1 MRSISI
7 EERRARLGRRHRLAG
22 TASTGSTGSAGGP
35 VEAADAVIA
44 LHATDPATVFLSVA
58 ARTGPVGPASVD
70 DVEKALYADRTL
82 VRMLAMRRTMFVVP
96 TATAPVLQ
104 ASCTRAV
111 AAQQRRRYT
120 QLIEA
125 AGLGDGA
132 WLKDVEESTAR
143 ALAAR
148 GEATGAELAADEPR
162 LRSRVRMAEG
172 KSYGGEQ
179 NITTWVLLLLAADGR
194 IVRGRPRGSWTST
207 QWRWAPVESWLP
219 GGMPEPAVEDAR
231 AELVRRWL
239 AAFGPGTVA
248 DLRRWTGWAAR
259 DVKAALT
266 RVRPAEVDLDG
277 QTGLV
282 LADDVEPTTAPE
294 PWVAFLPALDPTA
307 MGWSERSWYVGAH
320 RSALFDRSGNIG
332 PTVWADGRVVGGWAQ
347 RPDGEVTYRLLEDV
361 GSATARTVEEHAE
374 RMHAWLGSTRVV
386 PRFRTPLEKE
396 LSR

>member
-7 EERRARLGRRHRLAG
+7 EERRARLGRRHRLSGGAQ
-22 TASTGSTGSAGGP
+22 AAGP
-35 VEAADAVIA
+35 VEAAEAVVA

-58 ARTGPVGPASVD
+58 ARTGSAGAGEAASVE
-70 DVEKALYADRTL
+70 DVEKALYAERTL
-82 VRMLAMRRTMFVVP
+82 LRMLAMRRTMFVVP
-96 TATAPVLQ
+96 TVTAPVLQ
-104 ASCTRAV
+104 ASCTLAV

-125 AGLGDGA
+125 AGIGDGA
-132 WLKDVEESTAR
+132 WLKDVEESTVR

-148 GEATGAELAADEPR
+148 GEATGAELAGDEPR
-162 LRSRVRMAEG
+162 LRSRVTMAEG
-172 KSYGGEQ
+172 KSYGRDQ

-194 IVRGRPRGSWTST
+194 IVRGRPRGSWTSI
-207 QWRWAPVESWLP
+207 QWRWAPAESWLP
-219 GGMPEPAVEDAR
+219 GGMPELPVEIAR

-248 DLRRWTGWAAR
+248 DLRWWTGWTAR

-266 RVRPAEVDLDG
+266 RVRPVEVDLDG

-282 LADDVEPTTAPE
+282 LPGDDEPTLAPE
-294 PWVAFLPALDPTA
+294 PWVAFLPGLDPTA
-307 MGWSERSWYVGAH
+307 MGWGERSWYLGEH

-347 RPDGEVTYRLLEDV
+347 RPDGEVAYRLLEDV
-361 GSATARTVEEHAE
+361 GSDVARAVEEQAA
-374 RMHAWLGSTRVV
+374 RLHAWLGSTRVV
-386 PRFRTPLEKE
+386 PRFRTPLERE
-396 LSR
+396 LAR